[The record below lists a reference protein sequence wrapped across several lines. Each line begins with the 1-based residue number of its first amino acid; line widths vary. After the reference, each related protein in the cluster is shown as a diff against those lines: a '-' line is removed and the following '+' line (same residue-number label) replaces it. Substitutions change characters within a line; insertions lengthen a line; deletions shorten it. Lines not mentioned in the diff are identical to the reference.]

1 MKSVL
6 SRLFLAASLTS
17 AAAILAALPA
27 QALDLAGKTVT
38 LLVPFPTGG
47 GVDLWARFN
56 APLLSKHLPG
66 KPVVLVKNM
75 PGGGS
80 TAGANFFQVS
90 AKPDGMTLLASSAS
104 TQFPYLLGDPRVK
117 YEYQDWKVFLAAP
130 TGGAAYVSSKF
141 GAKSIRDIDKLRGK
155 ELFFASPGPTA
166 LELVSLL
173 GFRLLDL
180 NVNHIFG
187 VVGRAEG
194 LLGFERGEFTIDSQ
208 TTTAYLRRSA
218 GLVKDG
224 IATPLFSWGVID
236 HDGNLARDPNF
247 PDLPHLG
254 EAYEIVHGKK
264 PEGIEWEAFKAFL
277 ISGFPA
283 QKLMVLPKGTPD
295 DIVETYRAAVRDL
308 LKDPDYLA
316 KRDEV
321 IGEYEQV
328 TDAAAEKLYKD
339 GTTISPQARAWTREF
354 LEKNYKVQ
362 FKE

>member
-1 MKSVL
+1 MKQLFHRVTVTALLGLGLAVPAVAQSVD
-6 SRLFLAASLTS
+6 F
-17 AAAILAALPA
+17 
-27 QALDLAGKTVT
+27 AGKTIT
-38 LLVPFPTGG
+38 MLVPYPTGG

-56 APLLSKHLPG
+56 QPLLARHLPG
-66 KPVVLVKNM
+66 KPTVLVKNM

-80 TAGANFFQVS
+80 TAGANFFQVT
-90 AKPDGMTLLASSAS
+90 AKNDGMTLLMSSAS

-117 YEYQDWKVFLAAP
+117 YEYQDWRVILAAP

-141 GAKSIRDIDKLRGK
+141 GAKSIRDIDKLRGQ

-180 NVNHIFG
+180 KVNHIFG

-208 TTTAYLRRSA
+208 TTTAYLRRSQ
-218 GLVKDG
+218 GLVTEG
-224 IATPLFSWGVID
+224 RATPLFSWGVLD
-236 HDGNLARDPNF
+236 KNGQLARDPNF
-247 PDLPHLG
+247 PDLPHIG

-264 PEGIEWEAFKAFL
+264 PSGIEWDAFMAFL
-277 ISGFPA
+277 VSGFPA
-283 QKLMVLPKGTPD
+283 QKLIVLPKTTPD
-295 DIVETYRAAVRDL
+295 NIVETYRSAVRGM

-328 TDAAAEKLYKD
+328 TDAEAERLYKA
-339 GTTISPQARAWTREF
+339 GTTIAPEAKAWVRQF
-354 LEKNYKVQ
+354 LEKTYQVQ

>member
-1 MKSVL
+1 MITHFT
-6 SRLFLAASLTS
+6 RLTLAACV
-17 AAAILAALPA
+17 ALATALPA
-27 QALDLAGKTVT
+27 AAQNVDFSGKTIT
-38 LLVPFPTGG
+38 MLVPFPTGG

-56 APLLSKHLPG
+56 QPLLARHLPG
-66 KPVVLVKNM
+66 KPTVVVKNM

-80 TAGANFFQVS
+80 TAGANFFQVT
-90 AKPDGMTLLASSAS
+90 AKNDGLTLLMSSAS

-117 YEYQDWKVFLAAP
+117 YDYQDWRVVLAAP

-141 GAKSIRDIDKLRGK
+141 GAKSIKDIDKLRGK

-173 GFRLLDL
+173 GFRLVDL

-208 TTTAYLRRSA
+208 TTTAYLRRSQ
-218 GLVKDG
+218 GLVTEG
-224 IATPLFSWGVID
+224 RATPLFSWGVLD
-236 HDGNLARDPNF
+236 KNGQLARDPNF
-247 PDLPHLG
+247 PDLPHIG

-264 PEGIEWEAFKAFL
+264 PSGIEWDAFMAFL
-277 ISGFPA
+277 VSGFPA
-283 QKLMVLPKGTPD
+283 QKLMVLPKTTPD
-295 DIVETYRAAVRDL
+295 NIVEAYRQAVRDL

-328 TDAAAEKLYKD
+328 TDAEAERLYKA
-339 GTTISPQARAWTREF
+339 GTTIAPEAKAWVRQF
-354 LEKNYKVQ
+354 LEKTYQVQ

>member
-1 MKSVL
+1 MKKL
-6 SRLFLAASLTS
+6 LIAATAMALVTLGAPGAS
-17 AAAILAALPA
+17 AV
-27 QALDLAGKTVT
+27 DLAGKTIT
-38 LLVPFPTGG
+38 LMVPFPPGG

-66 KPVVLVKNM
+66 KPAVVVKNS

-80 TAGANFFQVS
+80 TSGANLFTQIG
-90 AKPDGMTLLASSAS
+90 KPDGLTLLASSAS

-117 YEYQDWKVFLAAP
+117 YEYKDWRVVLAGP

-141 GAKSIRDIDKLRGK
+141 GAKSVRDIDKLKGV
-155 ELFFASPGPTA
+155 ELFYASPGPTA

-173 GFRLLDL
+173 GFRQLGL

-187 VVGRAEG
+187 IVGRAEA

-218 GLVKDG
+218 ELVRNG
-224 IATPLFSWGVID
+224 EAAPLFSWGVID
-236 HDGNLARDPNF
+236 KAGHLARDPNF
-247 PDLPHLG
+247 PDLPHIA

-264 PEGIEWEAFKAFL
+264 PEGIEWDAFMAFL

-283 QKLMVLPKGTPD
+283 QKLLVLPKGTPD
-295 DIVETYRAAVRDL
+295 DILETYRAAVREM
-308 LKDPDYLA
+308 LKDPDYLS

-328 TDAAAEKLYKD
+328 TDAEAEKLYKD
-339 GTTISPQARAWTREF
+339 GTTISPEARAWTRNF
-354 LEKNYKVQ
+354 LEKTYNVK
-362 FKE
+362 FE

>member
-1 MKSVL
+1 MKKL
-6 SRLFLAASLTS
+6 LIAAT
-17 AAAILAALPA
+17 AMALVTLGAPVA
-27 QALDLAGKTVT
+27 RAVDLAGKTIT
-38 LLVPFPTGG
+38 LMVPFPPGG

-66 KPVVLVKNM
+66 KPAVVVKNS

-80 TAGANFFQVS
+80 TSGANLFTQIG
-90 AKPDGMTLLASSAS
+90 KPDGLTLLASSAS

-117 YEYQDWKVFLAAP
+117 YEYKDWRVVLAGP

-141 GAKSIRDIDKLRGK
+141 GAKSVRDIDKLKGV
-155 ELFFASPGPTA
+155 ELFYASPGPTA

-173 GFRLLDL
+173 GFRQLGL

-187 VVGRAEG
+187 IVGRAEA

-218 GLVKDG
+218 ELVRNG
-224 IATPLFSWGVID
+224 EAAPLFSWGVID
-236 HDGNLARDPNF
+236 KAGHLARDPNF
-247 PDLPHLG
+247 PDLPHIG

-264 PEGIEWEAFKAFL
+264 PEGIEWDAFMAFL

-283 QKLMVLPKGTPD
+283 QKLLVLPKGTPD
-295 DIVETYRAAVRDL
+295 DILETYRAAVREM
-308 LKDPDYLA
+308 LKDPDYLS

-328 TDAAAEKLYKD
+328 TDAEAEKLYKD
-339 GTTISPQARAWTREF
+339 GTTISPEARAWTRNF
-354 LEKNYKVQ
+354 LEKTYNVK
-362 FKE
+362 FE